1 MIRILIAL
9 KNFTDQNLVYL
20 IIPRFKYFRFLYQ
33 ICQWLTFSFTQKK
46 AQNTI
51 NMSSICM
58 AISKH
63 MQMQYRTKT
72 NTKTNNPKR
81 NEIKKRKDLK
91 TWIITK
97 NFAQLV
103 DIARSRHSAG
113 AFEHISTSNKQF
125 LQRPRDLRLYISLNS
140 GFSSLL
146 FDRFMS
152 ISNLVHMLN
161 SFSSSLNQRAFH
173 RHHSS
178 RWIL

>member
-1 MIRILIAL
+1 MVD
-9 KNFTDQNLVYL
+9 FQ
-20 IIPRFKYFRFLYQ
+20 LY
-33 ICQWLTFSFTQKK
+33 TEKG
-46 AQNTI
+46 
-51 NMSSICM
+51 
-58 AISKH
+58 SKH
-63 MQMQYRTKT
+63 YKYVKHMHGNIETHANAIQNKN

-81 NEIKKRKDLK
+81 NEIKKRRDLK

-178 RWIL
+178 RWSL